1 LKPNEKREFEKMIAM
16 KKNLLFSCL
25 FTFVTLLSIGSAQ
38 AQDFKDLDESPHD
51 IVYFRTNKIA
61 PPSIKVLYG
70 RPMKKGRDLFEE
82 VIPYGQIWRVGA
94 NEATEVVFYKDVL
107 FGGTEVK
114 AGTYV
119 LYAIPNEKEWTL
131 ILSSKTDV
139 WGTYEYDEKYD
150 VARVQAKVSRAE
162 FIEAFSIAFKEKG
175 KNINMVLGWDTA
187 RVTAPIR
194 FDI

>member
-1 LKPNEKREFEKMIAM
+1 VKREFEKMIAM

-70 RPMKKGRDLFEE
+70 RPMKNGRDLFEE

>member
-1 LKPNEKREFEKMIAM
+1 MKREFEKMIAM
-16 KKNLLFSCL
+16 KKTLLFSCL
-25 FTFVTLLSIGSAQ
+25 FTFVMLLSIGSAK

-51 IVYFRTNKIA
+51 IVYFRANKIA

-82 VIPYGQIWRVGA
+82 VIPYGRVWRVGA

-107 FGGTEVK
+107 FGETEVK

-139 WGTYEYDEKYD
+139 WGTHEYDQKYD

-194 FDI
+194 LDI

>member
-1 LKPNEKREFEKMIAM
+1 MKREFEKMIAM
-16 KKNLLFSCL
+16 KKTLLFSCL
-25 FTFVTLLSIGSAQ
+25 FTFVTILSIGSAK

-139 WGTYEYDEKYD
+139 WGTYEYDDKYD

-175 KNINMVLGWDTA
+175 KHINMVLGWDTA

>member
-1 LKPNEKREFEKMIAM
+1 M
-16 KKNLLFSCL
+16 KKILAFSLIFAFVSLFS
-25 FTFVTLLSIGSAQ
+25 IESAS
-38 AQDFKDLDESPHD
+38 AQDFKGLDDSPHD

-94 NEATEVVFYKDVL
+94 NEATEVVFYKDVV
-107 FGGTEVK
+107 FGDTEVT

-139 WGTYEYDEKYD
+139 WGTYEYDPKYD

-175 KNINMVLGWDTA
+175 KQVNMILGWDTA
-187 RVTAPIR
+187 RITAPIR